1 MIEIPDSGRTA
12 AVMENVARIS
22 ADYMG
27 TLVDILS
34 GRFSDS
40 RTIIEGYV
48 IPWAYEAEDA
58 YQATIDERAAKGDYL
73 DWLDA
78 FVQNKI
84 DELRKESGGSGS
96 LTVGGMLCRVRKC
109 DNPDGV
115 EVRICLNGEEYV
127 PARNAYFSDD
137 VNGKCVFVID
147 NTEGWAV

>member
-1 MIEIPDSGRTA
+1 MSDYSRTV

-27 TLVDILS
+27 TLVDMLS
-34 GRFSDS
+34 GRFADS
-40 RTIIEGYV
+40 QAIIAGYV

-58 YQATIDERAAKGDYL
+58 YRATVEERTAKGDYL

-96 LTVGGMLCRVRKC
+96 LTVGGMLCRVRKRN
-109 DNPDGV
+109 NPDGV
-115 EVRICLNGEEYV
+115 EVRIRLNGEEYV

-147 NTEGWAV
+147 NTEGWEV

>member
-1 MIEIPDSGRTA
+1 MDKIDIN

-34 GRFSDS
+34 GSSDS
-40 RTIIEGYV
+40 RAIIEGYV

-58 YQATIDERAAKGDYL
+58 YQATIEERTANGDYL

-96 LTVGGMLCRVRKC
+96 LTVGGMLNRVRKRN
-109 DNPDGV
+109 NPDGV

-147 NTEGWAV
+147 NTEG

>member
-1 MIEIPDSGRTA
+1 MIEILDSGRMS

-27 TLVDILS
+27 TLVDVLS
-34 GRFSDS
+34 GRFADS
-40 RTIIEGYV
+40 RAIIEGYV

-58 YQATIDERAAKGDYL
+58 YHATIEERTAKGDYL

-84 DELRKESGGSGS
+84 DELRRESGKSGS
-96 LTVGGMLCRVRKC
+96 LTVGGMLYQVRKC
-109 DNPDGV
+109 ANPDGV

-137 VNGKCVFVID
+137 DDGKRVFVVD
-147 NTEGWAV
+147 DTKG